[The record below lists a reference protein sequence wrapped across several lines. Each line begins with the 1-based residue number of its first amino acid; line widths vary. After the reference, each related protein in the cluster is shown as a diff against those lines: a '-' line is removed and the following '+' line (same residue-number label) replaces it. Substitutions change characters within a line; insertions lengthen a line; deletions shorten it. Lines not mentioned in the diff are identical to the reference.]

1 VEKSGGDL
9 VACVVAFLIFAG
21 WGSAQAASGDGT
33 LLYYRPQPQTLQ
45 YNLSITTRS
54 QAVALFGPGP
64 QEEHEDRIRL
74 SQKVEKMGEGFLDIA
89 LTVDGINV
97 EEPGPQA
104 RQLHLN
110 PRGGS
115 TYRRQEII
123 GNTGHTLI
131 NLLGA
136 VKEVKGIP
144 HFGSVDFH
152 PQNLAGPLLGIYP
165 VLTLVYPQFP
175 MRLLKKGDSWKIKD
189 EITIQSAEALPI
201 RGLGTLKHELS
212 MTVKRDLDY
221 TLIDYVQRG
230 KYQTVHIEFNGTF
243 SVDGEMVTEA
253 GGDYLDGTG
262 RSSGELYF
270 AAAEGLLVEV
280 LIKSKLNEQK
290 AKDGNAAH
298 WFNSEVSMAVFWGQP
313 TAAVTWLTDQ
323 DVHLVLADREDE

>member
-1 VEKSGGDL
+1 MGKSKGDL
-9 VACVVAFLIFAG
+9 GVCAVAFLIFAG
-21 WGSAQAASGDGT
+21 WSSAHAASGDGA
-33 LLYYRPQPQTLQ
+33 LLYYRPQPQPLQ

-74 SQKVEKMGEGFLDIA
+74 SQKVEESGDGLLGIA
-89 LTVDGINV
+89 LTVDGINL
-97 EEPGPQA
+97 EEPEPRA
-104 RQLHLN
+104 RELHLN

-115 TYRRQEII
+115 AYRRQEII

-144 HFGSVDFH
+144 HFGSVEFH
-152 PQNLAGPLLGIYP
+152 SQNLAGPPLGIYP
-165 VLTLVYPQFP
+165 ALTLVYPQFP

-189 EITIQSAEALPI
+189 EFTIESAEALPI
-201 RGLGTLKHELS
+201 RGLGTLKHELI

-221 TLIDYVQRG
+221 TLIDYVPRG
-230 KYQTVHIEFNGTF
+230 KYQTVHIGFNGTF

-253 GGDYLDGTG
+253 GGDYLDGHG

-313 TAAVTWLTDQ
+313 SAAVTWLTDQ